1 MKRKGR
7 AASASASSPEGKK
20 TKVGGENDPE
30 TSTTDSRMVDF
41 STPKRVA
48 ETLLAVADL
57 ETFFTETWEKKPY
70 FVKRANTDFYGA
82 LFSKKDLEAILK
94 KEEIHFIEDINL
106 SRYVEGKTE
115 LLNEEGSRIN
125 SKHIKATGVS
135 VQFHQPDRFKVC
147 VPLYIVVLIVRN
159 VVFSPTLFCVKTS
172 GRLRWVG
179 YRRFYKCQ

>member
-30 TSTTDSRMVDF
+30 TSTTASRMVDF
-41 STPKRVA
+41 TTPKRVA

-147 VPLYIVVLIVRN
+147 VPLYIVAL
-159 VVFSPTLFCVKTS
+159 LFGMLCFPPRYFV
-172 GRLRWVG
+172 
-179 YRRFYKCQ
+179 